1 MAVSNEV
8 HLITVHGTWA
18 RGFWR
23 NCTAAELG
31 KRKKPPWC
39 FTPRCFPGFELP
51 WFCAGSE
58 FLKSLQSELL
68 SRGLTSTVEAFEW
81 SGANSIVD
89 RQRGGDDLAKMLKPL
104 EKSRVVLLTHSHG
117 GSVALAALGRSDA
130 PAVEAVAMATPF
142 IKLQDQTNL
151 RDLSHKLEKG
161 LAFLAV
167 FVAPIVFF
175 YFVFRPWLSMRLPD
189 VIEYVIFGVLP
200 GLVIGTCV
208 ISALVM
214 PGRVYKDIKSS
225 LDSRSDELPP
235 RHRLLVLR
243 GFDDEAAHVIALG
256 GVTSFA
262 ARTFRAGLIWLIAV
276 GIFVVGGAIGL
287 LANVSG
293 SSVLNRVF
301 VFLLELWPV
310 GLGILLC
317 VALPYRMARAVFGK
331 EFLWLGSGV
340 ATTVNSCPDNS
351 GNVTSITLP
360 NSDRKR
366 LRDLNHGLYDHK
378 DAATE
383 VAKWISHSR

>member
-175 YFVFRPWLSMRLPD
+175 LLRFSSIAVDGDVPD

-200 GLVIGTCV
+200 RACN
-208 ISALVM
+208 
-214 PGRVYKDIKSS
+214 
-225 LDSRSDELPP
+225 
-235 RHRLLVLR
+235 RHLC
-243 GFDDEAAHVIALG
+243 HK
-256 GVTSFA
+256 
-262 ARTFRAGLIWLIAV
+262 RAG
-276 GIFVVGGAIGL
+276 
-287 LANVSG
+287 
-293 SSVLNRVF
+293 R
-301 VFLLELWPV
+301 
-310 GLGILLC
+310 
-317 VALPYRMARAVFGK
+317 
-331 EFLWLGSGV
+331 
-340 ATTVNSCPDNS
+340 CPA
-351 GNVTSITLP
+351 GCTRT
-360 NSDRKR
+360 
-366 LRDLNHGLYDHK
+366 
-378 DAATE
+378 
-383 VAKWISHSR
+383 